1 MSTDPN
7 PIVTKDAR
15 DRAAADARDKLVFA
29 ERREREIEHAAK
41 TARLR
46 AMRLA
51 QETSKTQQA
60 SAE

>member
-7 PIVTKDAR
+7 PIVPKAVR
-15 DRAAADARDKLVFA
+15 DRAAADARDKLVFS
-29 ERREREIEHAAK
+29 ERRQRELENAAK

-51 QETSKTQQA
+51 REAAKAEQA